1 MKFWLNMS
9 MLAAE
14 SQRVIWL
21 RMMKVSR
28 GGAAAERETH
38 QMVSEKVLA
47 ATVAAGRSAR
57 TPAVC
62 RNRRYCWMEVGVAAD
77 LHRAARHRPPAGSA
91 VR

>member
-1 MKFWLNMS
+1 MMKFWFNMS

-28 GGAAAERETH
+28 GGPAAERETH

-47 ATVAAGRSAR
+47 ATVAVGRVMTGSTPTAIVKGYRRKVRANAR
-57 TPAVC
+57 
-62 RNRRYCWMEVGVAAD
+62 R
-77 LHRAARHRPPAGSA
+77 LSK
-91 VR
+91 